1 MYNYHMNSK
10 QPLSQSA
17 VDEALDNAIENG
29 YPVNTW
35 TAFEVADDLTEL
47 DCDFEGYD
55 RPDLI
60 PFVED
65 WQARHPA

>member
-1 MYNYHMNSK
+1 MTTT
-10 QPLSQSA
+10 PLNQTEVDQA
-17 VDEALDNAIENG
+17 LDEAIRNG

-55 RPDLI
+55 PRDVK

-65 WQARHPA
+65 WQRRHPA